1 MKFYL
6 GSAAL
11 LLSACAADAQDVP
24 PDVSGI
30 WVNERGAAVSFT
42 EEPPARENQK

>member
-11 LLSACAADAQDVP
+11 LLSACAAEAQDVP

-30 WVNERGAAVSFT
+30 WVNERGGCGFIY
-42 EEPPARENQK
+42 